1 MNENK
6 NLQPLNENDLSDVS
20 GGLNQTLPV
29 AKHSI
34 GQTVHFSYIDQSFYE
49 PPTHYLWFG
58 RIVDIHIDTV
68 DVHYIVEV
76 VGEEAEKVLRDN
88 ILSISMDDVID

>member
-1 MNENK
+1 MNEKK

-34 GQTVHFSYIDQSFYE
+34 GQTVHFSYIDRPFHGPQ
-49 PPTHYLWFG
+49 THYLWFG
-58 RIVDIHIDTV
+58 KIVEIYIDPV

-76 VGEEAEKVLRDN
+76 VGEEAEQVLRDN
-88 ILSISMDDVID
+88 ILSISMEDVID